1 MFIWSN
7 FFLSLS
13 KNVESICSSGGR
25 VCLDINQEARCDQKC
40 WYEVWTGSWRVFWSV
55 QSSVCKTVKNW
66 LQVDK
71 NVTIIY
77 QPKQEDMSVHK
88 ESVKSFL
95 CVSWPECLSSP
106 LSVHRLVCGWVQ
118 PDGGDHPLLQVH
130 LPPAPLH
137 QRRHRLPQQHRLH
150 GDAGALRQSQGSAI
164 IIKSLMFLF
173 LYFQFVNPGSVA
185 KEFSHL
191 PSDSLKDTNLIF
203 ITFSLNT
210 DRRSNC
216 VCWKLEVTF
225 FETLTN

>member
-106 LSVHRLVCGWVQ
+106 PQSTDLSVDESSLTGETTPCSKYTY
-118 PDGGDHPLLQVH
+118 
-130 LPPAPLH
+130 H
-137 QRRHRLPQQHRLH
+137 Q
-150 GDAGALRQSQGSAI
+150 
-164 IIKSLMFLF
+164 
-173 LYFQFVNPGSVA
+173 
-185 KEFSHL
+185 L
-191 PSDSLKDTNLIF
+191 PSTNGDIASRSNIAFMGTLVRCGKAKVARLLLNHSCFSFYI
-203 ITFSLNT
+203 FSL
-210 DRRSNC
+210 
-216 VCWKLEVTF
+216 
-225 FETLTN
+225 